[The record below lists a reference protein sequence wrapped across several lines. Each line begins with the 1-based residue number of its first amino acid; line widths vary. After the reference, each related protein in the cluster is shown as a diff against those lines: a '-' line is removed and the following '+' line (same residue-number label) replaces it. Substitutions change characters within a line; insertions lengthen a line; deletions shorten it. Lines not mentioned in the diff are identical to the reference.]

1 MNQTQS
7 MISSNNYTL
16 INFNIPTYLKKN
28 FDSLVKFKR
37 VSRTS
42 ILNQLI
48 DRYVRF
54 ELDQIEKDNR
64 INSLMSDVEKRNQKS
79 LKKEIKKTINEI
91 EEDKLP
97 PSIPLQIDDVVNER
111 SWSDYQRENWE
122 ESY

>member
-91 EEDKLP
+91 KEDKLP